1 MKFPPSATSAVVLGA
16 LRLLRATWRFHRVGP
31 PPGSRED
38 SDGRQGEDRDRAPRS
53 ARRAGPLPPAIYVC
67 WHEHQLPLAIFHARQ
82 GVVALTSRHRDGETV
97 AKVLHRLGYRTA
109 RGSSSRGGAAG
120 LRQMV
125 RNGRQGRSLAF
136 TPDGPR
142 GPPRRCK
149 PGTIVAAAM
158 TGLPIVPVG
167 VAVTRGWRL
176 SSWDRFL
183 IPAPGS
189 SIFVSYGPAL
199 SVPPRA
205 AGEPDEWT
213 PRLQEAIEREVRRCE
228 RKVRRP
234 DGQARE
240 STGLGEAESRLRAAW
255 RKGPRPL
262 LRAAGVLFG
271 VGSELRH
278 FAYDV
283 GLIETRRPPIPVASI
298 GGLTVGGSGKTPVTS
313 ELAGWLAARG
323 VRVAVVT
330 RGFPDE
336 FELHQELLPAA
347 VVVGHPD
354 RLQAVRRA
362 AAAGARVAL
371 LDDGFQHR
379 RLARGLEVVLVDLD
393 ALLRTSLRRLPAGPF
408 RERFGAVARADSVVI
423 TRRGSGSAD
432 AARLADWLARRLR
445 VPVASLV
452 LEPAGLRPANA
463 GAAAETRPDPTV
475 ALTAIMKPRLFF
487 RQLAEGGWPDLER
500 VVLPDHGVP
509 GAELLSRV
517 VRRAGTLGIVC
528 TRKDAVKLRDRVP
541 ADVPLWYLADR
552 IRWEMGRDA
561 LRDLVCRWAAA
572 GGTRA
577 AGERDRQVEAVTG
590 FPVEGAEGSGRR

>member
-31 PPGSRED
+31 PPDSRED

-199 SVPPRA
+199 RVPPRA
-205 AGEPDEWT
+205 AREPDEWT

-228 RKVRRP
+228 REVRRP

-240 STGLGEAESRLRAAW
+240 STGLSEAESRLRAAW

-283 GLIETRRPPIPVASI
+283 GLIETRRPPIPDPDII
-298 GGLTVGGSGKTPVTS
+298 GVNALRSEKEVFLDVRLDPAGAERLRTTTAENIGRSMVIMFDSRIVSAPTIFGEIGSSP
-313 ELAGWLAARG
+313 
-323 VRVAVVT
+323 
-330 RGFPDE
+330 
-336 FELHQELLPAA
+336 
-347 VVVGHPD
+347 
-354 RLQAVRRA
+354 RLQMAVP
-362 AAAGARVAL
+362 AGSAEEADDIVAL
-371 LDDGFQHR
+371 VRARWPSENESVDG
-379 RLARGLEVVLVDLD
+379 
-393 ALLRTSLRRLPAGPF
+393 
-408 RERFGAVARADSVVI
+408 
-423 TRRGSGSAD
+423 
-432 AARLADWLARRLR
+432 
-445 VPVASLV
+445 
-452 LEPAGLRPANA
+452 
-463 GAAAETRPDPTV
+463 
-475 ALTAIMKPRLFF
+475 
-487 RQLAEGGWPDLER
+487 
-500 VVLPDHGVP
+500 
-509 GAELLSRV
+509 
-517 VRRAGTLGIVC
+517 
-528 TRKDAVKLRDRVP
+528 
-541 ADVPLWYLADR
+541 
-552 IRWEMGRDA
+552 
-561 LRDLVCRWAAA
+561 
-572 GGTRA
+572 
-577 AGERDRQVEAVTG
+577 
-590 FPVEGAEGSGRR
+590 